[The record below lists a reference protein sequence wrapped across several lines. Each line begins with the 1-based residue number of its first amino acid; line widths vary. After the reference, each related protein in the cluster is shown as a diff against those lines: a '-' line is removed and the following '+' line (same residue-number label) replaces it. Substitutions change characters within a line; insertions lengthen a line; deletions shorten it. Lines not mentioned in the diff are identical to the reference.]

1 MNIGLLGG
9 TFDPIHRGHL
19 ALAKAALE
27 RCDLG
32 RVLFIPANV
41 PPHKREQSMASYFH
55 RYAMVVLATANE
67 KRFVPSL
74 LEAPEERAVAGKG
87 KAVDANRAN
96 YTIDTVRRI
105 KQTLKKSDR
114 LFFLIGMDAFA
125 DIAKW
130 HQPEA
135 LLRECD
141 FIISSRPGYSLA
153 DVANALPEK
162 LRPAATVT
170 KPFAKQPLKGDLV
183 LSGATLHLLDKVYD
197 TVSATAIREAVA
209 ANKPLTKFVDPSVAD
224 YIKKMDLYRGRG
236 AAASK

>member
-19 ALAKAALE
+19 ALAKAAQE

-41 PPHKREQSMASYFH
+41 PPHKQEQSMASYFH

-74 LEAPEERAVAGKG
+74 LEAPEERALVGKG
-87 KAVDANRAN
+87 KAVASRAN
-96 YTIDTVRRI
+96 YTINTVRRL

-125 DIAKW
+125 EIAKW
-130 HQPEA
+130 HQAEA

-162 LRPAATVT
+162 LRPAA
-170 KPFAKQPLKGDLV
+170 
-183 LSGATLHLLDKVYD
+183 S
-197 TVSATAIREAVA
+197 
-209 ANKPLTKFVDPSVAD
+209 
-224 YIKKMDLYRGRG
+224 
-236 AAASK
+236 